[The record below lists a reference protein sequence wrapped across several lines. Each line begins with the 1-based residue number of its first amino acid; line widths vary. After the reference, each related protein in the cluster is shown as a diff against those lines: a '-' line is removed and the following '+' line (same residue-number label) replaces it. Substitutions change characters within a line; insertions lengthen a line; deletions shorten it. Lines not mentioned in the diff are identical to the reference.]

1 MLMAL
6 NTKITKGLADKK
18 IAKPTPEQ
26 LAEWGTILDKEGLR
40 MGRGTRNW
48 LTFVGSA
55 KDVEYIEGANR
66 TDDGKV
72 KTNNESEG

>member
-1 MLMAL
+1 MAR
-6 NTKITKGLADKK
+6 NSKVTNGLGNKK

-26 LAEWGTILDKEGLR
+26 LTEWGTILDKEGLR

-55 KDVEYIEGANR
+55 RDVEYIEGANR
-66 TDDGKV
+66 TNKGKV
-72 KTNNESEG
+72 KTDNESER